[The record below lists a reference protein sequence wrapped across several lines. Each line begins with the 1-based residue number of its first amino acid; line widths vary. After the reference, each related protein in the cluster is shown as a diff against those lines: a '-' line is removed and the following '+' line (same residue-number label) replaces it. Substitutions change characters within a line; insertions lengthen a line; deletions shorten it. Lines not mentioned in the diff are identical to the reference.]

1 MAPTISLSDYDTAKE
16 AAKAIISS
24 DGLLIYPTDTL
35 YGLGCNALSEKA
47 VGKVY
52 AAKKREGKKPL
63 SMIVADYPML
73 IEYCE
78 VSGAQERI
86 LHSLLPG
93 PYTFILPLRKKLP
106 VSPAMSVG
114 VRVPEHMFMRC
125 ISRELSLP
133 IVSTSANFSGEK
145 EAAEISELR
154 SEILGAAGL
163 VVDGGRCQYAQGS
176 TVIDLM
182 QMKVLRAG
190 AVRKGD
196 RFELG

>member
-1 MAPTISLSDYDTAKE
+1 MALILLLSDYDTAKE
-16 AAKAIISS
+16 AAKAVFLAG
-24 DGLLIYPTDTL
+24 GLVIYPTDTL

-47 VGKVY
+47 VGKIY
-52 AAKKREGKKPL
+52 KAKKREGKKPL
-63 SMIVADYPML
+63 SIIVADYSML

-78 VSGAQERI
+78 VSSAQERI

-114 VRVPEHMFMRC
+114 VRVPEHMFMRQ
-125 ISRELSLP
+125 ISRELMFP
-133 IVSTSANFSGEK
+133 IVSTSANLSGEK
-145 EAAEISELR
+145 EAAEISER
-154 SEILGAAGL
+154 RGEILGVADL

-176 TVIDLM
+176 TVIDLIN
-182 QMKVLRAG
+182 MKVLRMG
-190 AVRKGD
+190 AVRAGD